1 MEPHEAVK
9 VVGVHQVLDSIMDK
23 QIEVLSNKIDEL
35 GNKIRDNW
43 VPCQLACQGF
53 KTMVWQSLKYPLA
66 ACSMTKAQ
74 GKKLMMQL
82 YKFFLPK
89 LGVN

>member
-9 VVGVHQVLDSIMDK
+9 VVGVHQALDGIMDK

-43 VPCQLACQGF
+43 VP
-53 KTMVWQSLKYPLA
+53 
-66 ACSMTKAQ
+66 
-74 GKKLMMQL
+74 
-82 YKFFLPK
+82 
-89 LGVN
+89 